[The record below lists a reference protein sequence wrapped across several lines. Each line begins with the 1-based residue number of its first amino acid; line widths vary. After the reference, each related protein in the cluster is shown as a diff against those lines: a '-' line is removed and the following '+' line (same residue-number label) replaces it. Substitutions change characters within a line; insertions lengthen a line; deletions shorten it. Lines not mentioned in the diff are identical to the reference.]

1 MGDPL
6 GLIGGN
12 GGLHPG
18 AGGAGGVG
26 KSGLPAARSNQPG
39 SEVPGAPSFKD
50 VLMENLGEVNKLQ
63 ADATRAIEDLQTGQR
78 DDVEGVLLATQKA
91 DMAFRML
98 QSVRNK
104 VVQAYNELRDV
115 RV

>member
-6 GLIGGN
+6 GLIGST
-12 GGLHPG
+12 
-18 AGGAGGVG
+18 GGAGQVG
-26 KSGLPAARSNQPG
+26 KSSLPSVRPG
-39 SEVPGAPSFKD
+39 AKQANDPGAPSFKD
-50 VLMENLGEVNKLQ
+50 VLLDNLGEVNKLQ

>member
-6 GLIGGN
+6 VLIGGR
-12 GGLHPG
+12 GGPG
-18 AGGAGGVG
+18 QVG
-26 KSGLPAARSNQPG
+26 KSSLPSVRPG
-39 SEVPGAPSFKD
+39 ATQANAPGAPSFKD
-50 VLMENLGEVNKLQ
+50 VLLDNLGEVNKLQ